1 MIVAMPLTPEGR
13 YAAAAVR
20 LQQLALINDY
30 RRMATDGVPLP
41 SFADVGFSVHSQN
54 DEDGVLLF
62 VFALVG
68 FTNRV
73 VVEIAAGNG
82 IECNAANLIVNH
94 GFTGL
99 LFEGDERLVAA
110 GQRFYEERLG
120 PVALKPRFV
129 SDWVT
134 RENVDELV
142 RGHMYAGAVPASG
155 DIDLLSL
162 DLDGND
168 YWVLEALTG
177 VRPRVIIA
185 EFNAAWGAERALTI
199 PYDPRFKAKL
209 EPVPYM
215 GASLPAFVK
224 LLRRRGYRLVGI
236 ERLGFNAVFVRN
248 DLCLDL
254 LPERSAAECLD
265 GPIVS
270 ILQTGLRRDPRL
282 TAHLHDKPW
291 VEIE

>member
-1 MIVAMPLTPEGR
+1 MPLPEDAR
-13 YAAAAVR
+13 HAAASVR
-20 LQQLALINDY
+20 LQQLALINDW
-30 RRMATDGVPLP
+30 RQMAAAGVPLP
-41 SFADVGFSVHSQN
+41 SFADVGFSVQSQN

-73 VVEIAAGNG
+73 LVEIAAGNG
-82 IECNAANLIVNH
+82 IECNSANLIVNH

-99 LFEGDERLVAA
+99 LFEGNEGLVQA
-110 GQRFYEERLG
+110 GQHFYEERLG

-134 RENVDELV
+134 RENVDDLV
-142 RGHMYAGAVPASG
+142 RGRMYAGALPPSG
-155 DIDLLSL
+155 EIDFLSL

-168 YWVLEALTG
+168 YWVLAALTG
-177 VRPRVIIA
+177 VSPRVIMV

-199 PYDPRFKAKL
+199 PYDPHFKAKL

-215 GASLPAFVK
+215 GASLAAFVK
-224 LLRRRGYRLVGI
+224 LLRGRGYRLVGV
-236 ERLGFNAVFVRN
+236 ERLGFNAVFVRH
-248 DLCLDL
+248 DLRPDL
-254 LPERSAAECLD
+254 LPETTAAECLD

-282 TAHLHDKPW
+282 TAHLRDKPW
-291 VEIE
+291 VEV

>member
-1 MIVAMPLTPEGR
+1 MRAMSTPGDARHVAAL
-13 YAAAAVR
+13 VR
-20 LQQLALINDY
+20 LQQLALMNDY
-30 RRMATDGVPLP
+30 RLMAATGAPLP
-41 SFADVGFSVHSQN
+41 SFADAGFGVQSQN
-54 DEDGVLLF
+54 DEDGVLLL

-73 VVEIAAGNG
+73 LVEIAAGNG
-82 IECNAANLIVNH
+82 IECNSANLIVNH

-99 LFEGDERLVAA
+99 LFEGDERLVQA
-110 GQRFYEERLG
+110 GERFYEERLG

-129 SDWVT
+129 REWVT
-134 RENVDELV
+134 RENVDDLV
-142 RGHMYAGAVPASG
+142 RGNMYAGAVPPSG
-155 DIDLLSL
+155 EIDFLSL

-168 YWVLEALTG
+168 YWVLAALTC
-177 VRPRVIIA
+177 VKPRVIMV

-199 PYDPRFKAKL
+199 PYDPRFKARL

-224 LLRRRGYRLVGI
+224 LLGGRGYRLVGV
-236 ERLGFNAVFVRN
+236 ERLGFNAVFVRR
-248 DLCLDL
+248 DLCPEL
-254 LPERSAAECLD
+254 LPERTAAECLD

-282 TAHLHDKPW
+282 TAHLRDKPW
-291 VEIE
+291 VEV